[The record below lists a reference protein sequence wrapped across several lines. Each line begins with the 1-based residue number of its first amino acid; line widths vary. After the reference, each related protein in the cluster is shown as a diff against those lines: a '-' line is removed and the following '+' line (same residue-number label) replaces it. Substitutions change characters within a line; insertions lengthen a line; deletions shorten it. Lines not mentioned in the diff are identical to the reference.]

1 MEDVV
6 LDQASFLPS
15 KGHIITTDSLFG
27 SLELL
32 NSLSE
37 REMFGNV
44 TCTSKRPTSIFQ
56 NFLHSEEFALDKI
69 GDWVSA
75 QGTKFHDHPLLFSAF
90 SYKGKRIMNILST
103 AYNCLDSQT

>member
-1 MEDVV
+1 
-6 LDQASFLPS
+6 
-15 KGHIITTDSLFG
+15 
-27 SLELL
+27 
-32 NSLSE
+32 
-37 REMFGNV
+37 MFGNV

-69 GDWVSA
+69 GDWVLA

-103 AYNCLDSQT
+103 AYNCLDSQTSIEEHNGLIEESSVPIARCP